1 MGSLLQPST
10 IGQALVWLSALIF
23 GAGGIYARMDNTR
36 ADVDNLEE
44 EVHHHTSMPSHP
56 VGTERLEIMMVE
68 QRALR
73 ADVTEQGRSLAAI
86 CQATDAS
93 CE

>member
-1 MGSLLQPST
+1 MDANMFAQIAIWGT
-10 IGQALVWLSALIF
+10 AMIF
-23 GAGGIYARMDNTR
+23 GAGGIYARMDSTR

-44 EVHHHTSMPSHP
+44 EVHYHTSMPSHP
-56 VGTERLEIMMVE
+56 AGTERLEIMMVE